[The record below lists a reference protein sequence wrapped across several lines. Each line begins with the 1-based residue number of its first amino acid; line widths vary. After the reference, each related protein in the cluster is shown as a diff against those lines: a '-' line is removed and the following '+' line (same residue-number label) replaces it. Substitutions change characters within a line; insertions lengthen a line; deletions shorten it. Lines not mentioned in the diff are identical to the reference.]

1 MPPIDKSES
10 IKSLQKLC
18 NLKDEDMQDYRLGDC
33 KKYSERKDF
42 EKIINSKFRAS
53 RDLYKSSSSIALREK
68 RTMELSKKI
77 PNFQKLF
84 HTASKNTLSYE
95 ITDRPIEEYTLT
107 PYSKCL

>member
-1 MPPIDKSES
+1 M
-10 IKSLQKLC
+10 C
-18 NLKDEDMQDYRLGDC
+18 DYRLGDC
-33 KKYSERKDF
+33 GKYGEKKDF

-77 PNFQKLF
+77 PNFQKHF
-84 HTASKNTLSYE
+84 HTASKNTITE
-95 ITDRPIEEYTLT
+95 VTDRPVEEYTLT